1 MFLYC
6 FLLYLNLVFMVG
18 VHDRIPEMSGI
29 FFFLFVFAKIRCFCF
44 FLQYLEIGILS
55 FPSFQKILS
64 NPH

>member
-18 VHDRIPEMSGI
+18 VLDRIPEMTGI
-29 FFFLFVFAKIRCFCF
+29 LFFLFVSAKIRFF
-44 FLQYLEIGILS
+44 FLLYLEIGILS
-55 FPSFQKILS
+55 FPSFQKIPP